1 MSSLLGNFHCT
12 QTCTYT
18 QTRTDSKPFSI
29 SACLYAAL
37 VSKCRSYTD
46 PKDLQRSGAAQ
57 DHARFLYACVCV
69 CVCVYG
75 VAESLWF
82 KYVSCCIPYGQNYLS
97 QGTSLQAGNRAFVVA
112 CQQQTRIPF
121 FTHT

>member
-69 CVCVYG
+69 CVCMVLQRVCGLSMCHVVYHM
-75 VAESLWF
+75 F
-82 KYVSCCIPYGQNYLS
+82 KITSCRGQVSRQGIEYL
-97 QGTSLQAGNRAFVVA
+97 
-112 CQQQTRIPF
+112 
-121 FTHT
+121 